1 MPAKGRRAHHRSGLA
16 WFREGATAEGR
27 IVVVTG
33 GSSGI
38 GEACARRFAAAGDV
52 VVVADVVEE
61 QGRAV
66 AASLARAEF
75 RRLDVADEAQVRS
88 AVDEVGRAHGAPAV
102 LVNCA
107 GILEMPA
114 PIGDYPLDQHDRLW
128 SVNYRGTYLMCR
140 AVGPAMASAGRGAI
154 VNVSSVVGAFRA
166 APLLAYAPSKA
177 AVKALT
183 ESLAVEFGPAGV
195 RVNAVAPGATLT
207 PPNRKRFESGQRD
220 PRTWSDHSALRR
232 LVMPEEVAEGV
243 FFLCSQAASA
253 ITGTTLPIDAGWLVG
268 ASLAPYGGVKA
279 KPA

>member
-1 MPAKGRRAHHRSGLA
+1 VA
-16 WFREGATAEGR
+16 GARVA
-27 IVVVTG
+27 IVTG
-33 GSSGI
+33 ASSGI
-38 GEACARRFAAAGDV
+38 GEACARRFAAAGDL
-52 VVVADVVEE
+52 VVVADVGEE

-66 AASLARAEF
+66 AADLPRGEF
-75 RRLDVADEAQVRS
+75 RRLDVADEAQVQ
-88 AVDEVGRAHGAPAV
+88 AVAGDIARAHGAPAV

-114 PIGDYPLDQHDRLW
+114 AIGEYPLREHDRLW
-128 SVNYRGTYLMCR
+128 SINYRGTYLMCR
-140 AVGPAMASAGRGAI
+140 AFGPAMAAAGHGAI
-154 VNVSSVVGAFRA
+154 VNVSSVIGAFRA

-183 ESLAVEFGPAGV
+183 ESLACEFGPAGV

-232 LVMPEEVAEGV
+232 LVMPEEVADGV
-243 FFLCSQAASA
+243 FFLCSAAASA

-268 ASLAPYGGVKA
+268 ASLAPYGGVKPGRA
-279 KPA
+279 